1 MVGIC
6 FGSISMGLFIGLIF
20 TLLYVSLDATWKKFI
35 TFFLTTGTSGAGVWL
50 IYDRLKI
57 TDINTIFISVGCI
70 CVSCLIFFVI
80 FMLLMCKIIKDN
92 DNENTLRVR
101 DILLGQKAYITNYYE
116 SRNKEIDAKLNN
128 PLLEERERIL
138 SQNEQKYTEKNELL
152 EKEIEEFDKITEKK
166 LRIHLPE
173 KKNLVVT
180 KECIEL
186 FPSFIDR

>member
-6 FGSISMGLFIGLIF
+6 FGSISMGLIIGLIF

-35 TFFLTTGTSGAGVWL
+35 TFFLTTGTSGAGIWL

-57 TDINTIFISVGCI
+57 TDINTIFVSVGCI

-92 DNENTLRVR
+92 DNENTLRIR

-116 SRNKEIDAKLNN
+116 RRNKEIDAKLNI
-128 PLLEERERIL
+128 PLLEERERTL
-138 SQNEQKYTEKNELL
+138 SKNEQK
-152 EKEIEEFDKITEKK
+152 
-166 LRIHLPE
+166 
-173 KKNLVVT
+173 
-180 KECIEL
+180 
-186 FPSFIDR
+186 